1 MFDIGW
7 SELFIIALLAVVL
20 VGPQDMPK
28 VMVFFGRIFRRLH
41 YVKFALSQQ
50 FDDLM
55 RDADL
60 DDIRKS
66 VNFEASAREGRDGQR
81 IEESFDEASFDEEL
95 EDDAADEH
103 AVKTQS
109 PNSVKSEEV

>member
-1 MFDIGW
+1 MFDVGW
-7 SELFIIALLAVVL
+7 SELFVIAVLAVVL

-55 RDADL
+55 HDADL
-60 DDIRKS
+60 NDIRNS
-66 VNFEASAREGRDGQR
+66 VNFEAQAREQRDGDL
-81 IEESFDEASFDEEL
+81 IEKSFDEAAFDEEL

-103 AVKTQS
+103 AVQTQS

>member
-1 MFDIGW
+1 MFDVGW

-60 DDIRKS
+60 NDIRKS
-66 VNFEASAREGRDGQR
+66 VNFEAQAREDRDGGR
-81 IEESFDEASFDEEL
+81 IEEIFDEASFDEEAEIDL
-95 EDDAADEH
+95 DYENGKAKSD
-103 AVKTQS
+103 S
-109 PNSVKSEEV
+109 RSVKSEGA

>member
-1 MFDIGW
+1 MFDVGW
-7 SELFIIALLAVVL
+7 SELFVIAVLAVVL

-60 DDIRKS
+60 NDIRKS
-66 VNFEASAREGRDGQR
+66 VNFEAQVREDREGGR
-81 IEESFDEASFDEEL
+81 IEEIFDEASFDEEAEVDL
-95 EDDAADEH
+95 DTKNAKAKPEL
-103 AVKTQS
+103 S
-109 PNSVKSEEV
+109 SVKSEEA